1 MKNGCICTFADVAFL
16 NGSVVT
22 INEKDDIAQGL
33 AVVGNKIACVGSD
46 EEVQAWIGP
55 DTRVIDLKGRSLIPG
70 FIDTHYHPILK
81 GFFGDDEDAAIIN
94 TNLANCPSI
103 QDILELIRK
112 AAAKRKPGAWISMMG
127 YDQNTIKEKRHITLE
142 ELDAAAPDNPVQ
154 CMRTCGHIC
163 IYNSK
168 ALESIGVTKAEDAS
182 KFPHDEIV
190 VEKGKLTG
198 MVKDHTHFLV
208 WSHVVYT
215 EEQQIA
221 AAMKSNDL
229 LLRNGI
235 TSVHDCGEFMT
246 LSYRVMQKLCRERA
260 FKPREY
266 MLIHNVY
273 GKSFAMEEN
282 EHLFALGIMT
292 GLGDEYYRLGSSKFM
307 IDGGTS
313 GPSCATR
320 EPYSH
325 DPDMPGI
332 LGWEREEVRDY
343 IKKINDAGCQATA
356 HAVGDLAVEFMV
368 EGYEHA
374 FLTNPRPEA
383 RHRIEHCTLVD
394 QDLIDR
400 MAKLNICPTCNP
412 GFIAWN
418 GSNYIKYYG
427 ERMKYFSALR
437 SMIDAGVRVSI
448 ASDSPSGPVEPISII
463 DAAVNR
469 IDRVTGMQTDPAQA
483 ISVREA
489 IRLYTLNGAYSSYE
503 DHIKGSLEPGKL
515 ADVVVLSENILETPK
530 EELLRVEIQMTM
542 VDGIIE
548 FEKKLSY

>member
-55 DTRVIDLKGRSLIPG
+55 DTRVIDLAGRSLIPG

-103 QDILELIRK
+103 EDILELIRK
-112 AAAKRKPGAWISMMG
+112 AAVKRGPGAWISMMG

-168 ALESIGVTKAEDAS
+168 ALETIGVTKAEDAA
-182 KFPHDEIV
+182 KHPHDEIV
-190 VEKGKLTG
+190 VENGKLTG

-229 LLRNGI
+229 LLQNGI

-246 LSYRVMQKLCRERA
+246 LSYRVMQKLCRERS

-273 GKSFAMEEN
+273 GKPFAIEEN
-282 EHLFALGIMT
+282 EHLFALGILT

-368 EGYEHA
+368 EGYEYA
-374 FLTNPRPEA
+374 FQTNPRPEA

-418 GSNYIKYYG
+418 GSNYTKYYG

-448 ASDSPSGPVEPISII
+448 ASDSPSGPVEPISVI

-469 IDRVTGMQTDPAQA
+469 IDRVTGMQTDPTQA
-483 ISVREA
+483 ISVGEML
-489 IRLYTLNGAYSSYE
+489 RLYTLNGAYSSYE

-515 ADVVVLSENILETPK
+515 ADMVVLSENILETPT
-530 EELLRVEIQMTM
+530 EELLRVKIQMTM

-548 FEKKLSY
+548 FQKN

>member
-273 GKSFAMEEN
+273 GKSFAIEEN

-374 FLTNPRPEA
+374 FVTNPRPEA

-548 FEKKLSY
+548 FEKN

>member
-273 GKSFAMEEN
+273 GKSFAIEEN

-548 FEKKLSY
+548 FEKN

>member
-55 DTRVIDLKGRSLIPG
+55 DTRVIDLAGRSLIPG

-103 QDILELIRK
+103 EDILELIRK
-112 AAAKRKPGAWISMMG
+112 AAAKRGPGAWISMMG
-127 YDQNTIKEKRHITLE
+127 YDQNTIRERRHITLE

-168 ALESIGVTKAEDAS
+168 ALESIGVTKAEDAANH
-182 KFPHDEIV
+182 PHDEIV
-190 VEKGKLTG
+190 VENGKLTG

-246 LSYRVMQKLCRERA
+246 LSYRVMQKLCRERS

-273 GKSFAMEEN
+273 GKSFAIEEN

-400 MAKLNICPTCNP
+400 MARMNICPTCNP

-418 GSNYIKYYG
+418 GSNYTKYYG

-448 ASDSPSGPVEPISII
+448 ASDSPSGPIEPISVI

-469 IDRVTGMQTDPAQA
+469 IDRVTGTQTDPTQA

-515 ADVVVLSENILETPK
+515 ADMVVLSENILETPK

-548 FEKKLSY
+548 FQKN